1 MRENADALEPW
12 VRVNTQDETRD
23 LRLASSLFAR
33 DPEPEVEDLLR
44 EAMQALLAHYDPQ
57 DYRDLLITEEDLAG
71 TMPGRHGKS
80 TYDMTVAIL
89 TVVTEEIGK
98 SAFAGHDLQLLLTLR
113 DTGPWARSC
122 YSQHLRSTAMTESL
136 DDYLKTDAAQCDLA
150 ICAQQV
156 TEALAPIPVHLAW
169 LEAIGDRPLGP
180 AEAAIDLLPK
190 LANRRDAMRPTGMSN
205 TALPQ
210 ELIDQFLALNR
221 QDLDPMEL
229 KQAKLKARRAYWGA
243 HRRANS

>member
-1 MRENADALEPW
+1 MRENADAIEPW

-98 SAFAGHDLQLLLTLR
+98 SAFAGHDLQLLLTLTQPAQTPR
-113 DTGPWARSC
+113 RWMLRQVKSCSLISRLTTQLLTRS
-122 YSQHLRSTAMTESL
+122 L
-136 DDYLKTDAAQCDLA
+136 
-150 ICAQQV
+150 
-156 TEALAPIPVHLAW
+156 
-169 LEAIGDRPLGP
+169 
-180 AEAAIDLLPK
+180 
-190 LANRRDAMRPTGMSN
+190 
-205 TALPQ
+205 
-210 ELIDQFLALNR
+210 
-221 QDLDPMEL
+221 
-229 KQAKLKARRAYWGA
+229 
-243 HRRANS
+243 